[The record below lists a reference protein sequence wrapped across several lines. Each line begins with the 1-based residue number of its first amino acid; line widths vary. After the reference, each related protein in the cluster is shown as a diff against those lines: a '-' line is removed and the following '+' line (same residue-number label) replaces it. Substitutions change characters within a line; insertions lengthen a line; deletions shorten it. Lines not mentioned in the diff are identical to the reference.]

1 MPETSF
7 EVPVRCDS
15 PEEVAALFGQA
26 RDLGLRTS
34 LLVAKPVSA
43 GLGPQE
49 VNAWLE
55 QAQREA
61 DERGLSGKDVTPYLL
76 ARLGEL
82 SGGRTTEVNTRLLA
96 ENAQLAAEVA
106 LALAAQPLDVRLA

>member
-1 MPETSF
+1 M
-7 EVPVRCDS
+7 
-15 PEEVAALFGQA
+15 
-26 RDLGLRTS
+26 
-34 LLVAKPVSA
+34 
-43 GLGPQE
+43 
-49 VNAWLE
+49 

-82 SGGRTTEVNTRLLA
+82 SDMRTTEVNVRLLE

-106 LALAAQPLDVRLA
+106 RALKDGALKAKPLEVRSV